1 MGAEGGDND
10 GKNKN
15 SNRGD
20 NSQMLDTQNLM
31 EGRYGRESAQM
42 EDKSKQRK
50 ERKDG
55 KTDDNFQSASRKS
68 SAVKVEENKKEW
80 PTTPLVMESQQWKSL
95 VKHKTQIQVKIL
107 KKKKAPGTDG
117 IDPISQLDE
126 ESSR

>member
-1 MGAEGGDND
+1 
-10 GKNKN
+10 
-15 SNRGD
+15 
-20 NSQMLDTQNLM
+20 MLDTQNLM

-80 PTTPLVMESQQWKSL
+80 PTTPFVMESQQWKSL

-107 KKKKAPGTDG
+107 KKRRRQEQTGSILLANLTKRVLVDLLCCCHFVTWRPFKV
-117 IDPISQLDE
+117 SK
-126 ESSR
+126 